1 MHIIDNVLFF
11 LIAVACL
18 ISVHEFGHFLVARMF
33 RTAVEVFS
41 IGFGKPIFSARILE
55 RRTLFQVCWFP
66 IGGYVKF
73 AEVGSAV
80 AVGQGSSEESQFFAS
95 KSPWVRIAIAG
106 AGPLANVFL
115 TVLIFTIVFSSRMSS
130 TSTEVGYVEQNSPAA
145 VSGLLSGDSILQIG
159 DREVDSWEDVVWEL
173 MRHKNDD
180 VVTLKIERGVR
191 SDPDIRMLDLVPVN
205 GSKAVLFGILHS
217 NQIFQAVIGEVQQSG
232 HANKAGLRRGDE
244 IQSVNGKAVV
254 HWLQFVEIV
263 RESPGDQLIVNLVR
277 DGAQAVLRIRPDVK
291 KVEGREIGWIGAAP
305 LMLDDGSQS
314 TKVTVETD
322 VSDSMFKSFLKS
334 LTRTADLLEMTW
346 RVILGMIVG
355 NVSIT
360 NISGPISIAGH
371 AGSSGQAGF
380 YSFLFFL
387 GVLSVSVA
395 IINLLP
401 LPALDGGQ
409 IILFAFEALRGVPVS
424 VKFLV
429 WWTRIG
435 AVTIAGL
442 MILAFANDIYNIL
455 K

>member
-1 MHIIDNVLFF
+1 MNIVDNVLYF

-18 ISVHEFGHFLVARMF
+18 ISVHEFGHFIVARMF

-41 IGFGKPIFSARILE
+41 IGFGKPIFSTRILKG
-55 RRTLFQVCWFP
+55 RTLFQVCWFP

-73 AEVGSAV
+73 AEAGSAV
-80 AVGQGSSEESQFFAS
+80 AIGQCSSKESQFFAS
-95 KSPWVRIAIAG
+95 KSPWVRIAIAA

-130 TSTEVGYVEQNSPAA
+130 TSTEVGYVQQNSPAA
-145 VSGLLSGDSILQIG
+145 VSGLMSGDSILQIG
-159 DREVDSWEDVVWEL
+159 DRVVDSWEDIVWEL
-173 MRHKNDD
+173 MRHKNNE
-180 VVTLKIERGVR
+180 VVTLKIDRGA
-191 SDPDIRMLDLVPVN
+191 SSKPDIRMLDLVPIDE
-205 GSKAVLFGILHS
+205 SKAGLFGMLHS
-217 NQIFQAVIGEVQQSG
+217 NQIIQAVIGEVQPSG
-232 HANKAGLRRGDE
+232 PANEAGLRKGDE
-244 IQSVNGKAVV
+244 IKSVNGKSVA

-263 RESPGDQLIVNLVR
+263 RDSPGDQLIVNLVR
-277 DGAQAVLRIRPDVK
+277 DGAQAVLQLRPDVK
-291 KVEGREIGWIGAAP
+291 KVEGREIGWVGAAP
-305 LMLDDGSQS
+305 LMLDDDSQS
-314 TKVTVETD
+314 TKVAVETD
-322 VSDSMFKSFLKS
+322 ASDSMFSSLLKS

-346 RVILGMIVG
+346 RVILGVIVG

-424 VKFLV
+424 DKFLL

-435 AVTIAGL
+435 AVTIMGL
-442 MILAFANDIYNIL
+442 MVLAFANDIYNIL